1 MGSYKLKFENG
12 RCCTVEANSKPEL
25 ILKMKEAEE
34 RFSCACKEVAGNF
47 IDVPTPAKSKR
58 KTSTKSKEVIDA
70 ENELKKAKSS
80 KISSYIDE
88 ASKKLDET
96 YSKDKKFATGGKS
109 ESVPR
114 WWNKQVRPYMFF
126 VFNTETNKVWAGN
139 EYQEDAKDEL
149 KEFLESNPKL
159 PLKVLTKR
167 AITNKKINPLAYENW
182 ARSTEQLDAIRKF
195 ALGGMMV
202 ANEVSNRL
210 PATTSAIDRRM
221 AERIYSERPSRWE
234 DRGLRY
240 ADGGAVELD
249 NLKLT
254 TNEIIILN
262 AVYYSRI
269 DGINGQIDYFK
280 SGNTRWFDEQ
290 VRGNKSQEI
299 SRLEEKKEEQN
310 DNIKFLKENGYP
322 FDLTNEYD
330 SKKLIRDL
338 NELVRTNRG
347 RELFGKDQPNST
359 EYYNSYEKLFFKLE
373 DVVEKKYGEIK
384 YAKGGGVREHNG
396 HEYSFGRAWTNDHRH
411 QNLKEDY
418 EVEMYDRKRKY
429 ATGGTLGQEITFK
442 HWTGDVRT
450 GSITEDLGNG
460 NFEVSSGFGSVL
472 VNKNDI
478 ISGDKKFDTGG
489 STTDEFEDQMWWVS
503 SRATKGKYTVMRGD
517 YMHFFYSNKEDA
529 IKKAR
534 QLNQIWKRK

>member
-12 RCCTVEANSKPEL
+12 RCCTVEADNKAEL
-25 ILKMKEAEE
+25 ISKVKEAED
-34 RFSCACKEVAGNF
+34 RFSCACKEVSGNF

-70 ENELKKAKSS
+70 EKELKKAKSS
-80 KISSYIDE
+80 KISSYIDD
-88 ASKKLDET
+88 ASKKLDQV
-96 YSKDKKFATGGKS
+96 YSKDTRQFATGGKS
-109 ESVPR
+109 DSVPR

-221 AERIYSERPSRWE
+221 AERIYSARPSRWE
-234 DRGLRY
+234 DRGLKY
-240 ADGGAVELD
+240 KTGGLTDDFADLYGGEVFLRS
-249 NLKLT
+249 KG
-254 TNEIIILN
+254 
-262 AVYYSRI
+262 YYF
-269 DGINGQIDYFK
+269 DGDFYFQNNDEFIEV
-280 SGNTRWFDEQ
+280 SQGN
-290 VRGNKSQEI
+290 VGNKYGIFYYTTEPESI
-299 SRLEEKKEEQN
+299 SRGMLTKISESFDKG
-310 DNIKFLKENGYP
+310 DNITLYTNAGVDLHSSEKGKFKNITVERLKGNY
-322 FDLTNEYD
+322 
-330 SKKLIRDL
+330 S
-338 NELVRTNRG
+338 
-347 RELFGKDQPNST
+347 Q
-359 EYYNSYEKLFFKLE
+359 
-373 DVVEKKYGEIK
+373 

-396 HEYSFGRAWTNDHRH
+396 REYSFGRAWTNDHRH